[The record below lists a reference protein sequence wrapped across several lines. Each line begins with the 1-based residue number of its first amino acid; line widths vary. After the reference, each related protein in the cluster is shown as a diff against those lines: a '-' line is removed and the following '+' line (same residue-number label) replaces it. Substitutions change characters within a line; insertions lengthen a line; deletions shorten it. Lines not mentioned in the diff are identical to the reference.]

1 LPAGAGVTGVA
12 GTNQEQEVQ
21 THAVLKAGAHV
32 VTLQVTHVL
41 GIEVNDVGVTTIVSS

>member
-32 VTLQVTHVL
+32 VITAVQPAA
-41 GIEVNDVGVTTIVSS
+41 GIDDIVVGVTTIVSS